1 MMKVHLIEGGGFS
14 GNIYLIDCDQPVMI
28 DAGWDSELGP
38 ITQKVED
45 ILKDRKLEKIIL
57 THRHIDHVGGAL
69 AIQKKWGGALFAQ
82 KDEAEALRSGD
93 RISTGAQMFGSSIQP
108 MEVEDL
114 ANDDVIELDPDHS
127 LRVMETP
134 GHTSGSICLISST
147 DSIFS
152 GDTVFT
158 SGGVGRWDLP
168 TGNYK
173 QLLGS
178 IEKLA
183 KMDLKTIFPGHGFL
197 EKDGNYHINLGLNY
211 LKEFGSYV

>member
-1 MMKVHLIEGGGFS
+1 MKVHLIEGGGFG
-14 GNIYLIDCDQPVMI
+14 GNIYIIDCDQPVMI
-28 DAGWDSELGP
+28 DSGWDAELSP
-38 ITQKVED
+38 ITRKVED
-45 ILKDRKLEKIIL
+45 ILKGRKLSRILL

-69 AIQKKWGGALFAQ
+69 AIQKKWGGILFAH
-82 KDEAEALRSGD
+82 KVEAEALRAGD
-93 RISTGAQMFGSSIQP
+93 HVSTGARMFGSSIQP

-114 ANDDVIELDPDHS
+114 ANDDIIELDADHS

-134 GHTSGSICLISST
+134 GHTSGSICLVSST

-158 SGGVGRWDLP
+158 NGGVGRWDLP

-173 QLLGS
+173 QLLES

-183 KMDLKTIFPGHGFL
+183 TMDLRTIFPGHGPL
-197 EKDGNYHINLGLNY
+197 EKDGKHHIDLGLNY
-211 LKEFGSYV
+211 LREFGQYA